1 METVFSPGQVR
12 LGKHTG
18 PEGAY
23 MFSVGGS
30 RTWQSKKGFVKMI
43 TMSNNHPESQNAI
56 LPNTEIPNAEPL
68 LQPISEMTAEDIMKE
83 AIRRGF
89 KPTYGLLLHRW
100 HSTDINRAYQFLE
113 SFELESE
120 EV

>member
-1 METVFSPGQVR
+1 
-12 LGKHTG
+12 
-18 PEGAY
+18 
-23 MFSVGGS
+23 
-30 RTWQSKKGFVKMI
+30 
-43 TMSNNHPESQNAI
+43 MSNNHPESQNAI

-120 EV
+120 EYNHERPDHGK

>member
-23 MFSVGGS
+23 MFSVG
-30 RTWQSKKGFVKMI
+30 WK
-43 TMSNNHPESQNAI
+43 PDLAI
-56 LPNTEIPNAEPL
+56 KERIRKNDHYAEPL

>member
-1 METVFSPGQVR
+1 
-12 LGKHTG
+12 
-18 PEGAY
+18 
-23 MFSVGGS
+23 
-30 RTWQSKKGFVKMI
+30 MI
-43 TMSNNHPESQNAI
+43 TIAKNHPENPQAF
-56 LPNTEIPNAEPL
+56 LPDTEIPNAEPL

-89 KPTYGLLLHRW
+89 TPHHDCVHQRW
-100 HSTDINRAYQFLE
+100 NSNDICQAYQFLE

>member
-1 METVFSPGQVR
+1 
-12 LGKHTG
+12 
-18 PEGAY
+18 
-23 MFSVGGS
+23 
-30 RTWQSKKGFVKMI
+30 MI
-43 TMSNNHPESQNAI
+43 TIAKNHPENPQAL
-56 LPNTEIPNAEPL
+56 LPDTEIPNAESL
-68 LQPISEMTAEDIMKE
+68 LQLISEMTAEDIMKE